1 MPERMTMRTLP
12 LSALEKM
19 LKSVNKPGRYIG
31 NEINMIRK
39 DPQARNRTFFA
50 LVYPDLYDLGMANLS
65 LKILYEIL
73 NRIEDVAAERAFL
86 PDADMEREMRK
97 RSIPLFT
104 LENRVFL
111 KDCAFIGFTI
121 QSELTATN
129 ILHTLHLSG
138 IPLLARHRKE
148 HDPIVVGGGPALFN
162 PEPYADFFDFFLLG
176 DAEEVLPEVVAKRKD
191 YPLKQA
197 YLRAISSFPGIY
209 VPAHWGA
216 ASGERKRFLLDQSRD
231 AVQPATVKDLNRI
244 PFPVKQTVPLINIPQ
259 NRAILEVARGCL
271 NNCRFCQAGY
281 FYRPLRERSPEN
293 VIDTAVAIIKS
304 TGYQQMSLLSLS
316 ISNYDRLFEM
326 LPKLNK
332 ALKQEKVNISLPSL
346 RIDAFD
352 PEILSSFKD
361 IKKTGLT
368 FALESMSPSVRAF
381 LNKELDYPAFL
392 EIIRK
397 VVERKW
403 RSMKIYLMYGF
414 PFEHELEETIRGMNE
429 FSSYVRELNP
439 RVDITFHLTPFIP
452 KPGTPLQWVK
462 PIAPEKAKEFLGTI
476 KRSVRFKNVSIKWHS
491 IEMAHLETVM
501 TRADRDFSSVL
512 LIAWKQGA
520 RFDSWDDKFRYDIW
534 KPLLESYAGRH
545 PLNEDAVLPWDHI
558 DFGFKKGFFKREY
571 EKALSSIPT
580 ESCKD
585 KGCYGCAVCGNRKAQ
600 NIIHR
605 KQEAPEKP
613 SPESSA
619 APDHALPFH
628 VLEIFFTKLGLVKYL
643 SHLDV
648 IHIMEK
654 ALNISGL
661 EIRRSFGFNPHKK
674 VSFQAPLSLGFESE
688 CEVMAVQ
695 VMEIPDL
702 ENLKRRF
709 NAWLPEGLKV
719 ISIVA
724 DPPRKMSQEFNKAEY
739 EITLPFPHN
748 LRMFFGP
755 KPEAICSLR
764 RLSLGRFLVVS
775 EVTKNPVKAYGIPV
789 DRISRVV
796 KKRYL

>member
-1 MPERMTMRTLP
+1 MRTIP
-12 LSALEKM
+12 LSTLEKM
-19 LKSVNKPGRYIG
+19 LRKVNKPGRYIG

-39 DPQARNRTFFA
+39 DPHAQDRILFA

-65 LKILYEIL
+65 LKILYEVL
-73 NRIEDVAAERAFL
+73 NRLENVAAERAFL
-86 PDADMEREMRK
+86 PDADMELEMRK

-104 LENRVFL
+104 LENRVLL
-111 KDCAFIGFTI
+111 KDCGFVGFTI

-129 ILHTLHLSG
+129 ILHVLHLSQ
-138 IPLLARHRKE
+138 IPLFARHRGEK
-148 HDPIVVGGGPALFN
+148 DPLVVGGGPALFN

-176 DAEEVLPEVVAKRKD
+176 DAEEMLPEVVAKRKD
-191 YPLKQA
+191 YTLKQD
-197 YLRAISSFPGIY
+197 YLRAISDLPGIY
-209 VPAHWGA
+209 VPAYWGGA
-216 ASGERKRFLLDQSRD
+216 PGERKKFLLDQARD
-231 AVQPATVKDLNRI
+231 AVQPATVKDLNKI
-244 PFPVKQTVPLINIPQ
+244 PFPVKQTVPLLNIPQ

-281 FYRPLRERSPEN
+281 FYRPLRERSPDN
-293 VIDTAVAIIKS
+293 VIETAVEIIKS

-332 ALKQEKVNISLPSL
+332 ALEQERVNVSLPSL

-352 PEILSSFKD
+352 PEILASFKD

-368 FALESMSPSVRAF
+368 FALESMSPSVRSF

-397 VVERKW
+397 VVERRW

-414 PFEHELEETIRGMNE
+414 PFEHELEENIRGMNE
-429 FSSYVRELNP
+429 FASFVRGLNP

-462 PIAPEKAKEFLGTI
+462 PIAPDKAKEFLGTI

-491 IEMAHLETVM
+491 IEMAHFETIM
-501 TRADRDFSSVL
+501 TRADRDFSGVIHS
-512 LIAWKQGA
+512 AWKQGA
-520 RFDSWDDKFRYDIW
+520 RFDSWDDRFRYDIW
-534 KPLLESYAGRH
+534 KPLIEAYAVRH
-545 PLNEDAVLPWDHI
+545 PLSEDGILPWDHI

-571 EKALSSIPT
+571 EKALASVPT

-585 KGCYGCAVCGNRKAQ
+585 KECYGCGACGSREAD
-600 NIIHR
+600 NIVHR
-605 KQEAPEKP
+605 KQDPSEAQVLPP
-613 SPESSA
+613 A
-619 APDHALPFH
+619 TVPDHTLPFH

-643 SHLDV
+643 SHLDM

-661 EIRRSFGFNPHKK
+661 DIRRSFGYNPHKK

-688 CEVMAVQ
+688 CEVMTVQ
-695 VMEIPDL
+695 VMEVPEL
-702 ENLKRRF
+702 EKLKERF
-709 NAWLPEGLKV
+709 NAWLPEGMKV
-719 ISIVA
+719 TSIVV
-724 DPPRKMSQEFNKAEY
+724 DPTQKMFREFGKAEM
-739 EITLPFPHN
+739 EITLPFPYN
-748 LRMFFGP
+748 LRMFFGK
-755 KPEAICSLR
+755 KPESVSSVR
-764 RLSLGRFLVVS
+764 RLSLNRFSVVS

-789 DRISRVV
+789 DKIVRVV
-796 KKRYL
+796 KKRYI